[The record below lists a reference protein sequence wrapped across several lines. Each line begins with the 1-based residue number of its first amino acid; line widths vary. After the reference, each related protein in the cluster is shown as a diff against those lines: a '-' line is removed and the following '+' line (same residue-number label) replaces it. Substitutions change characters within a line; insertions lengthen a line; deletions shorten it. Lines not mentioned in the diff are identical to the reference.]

1 MSSPEQFPTA
11 EQKARD
17 TLDRMAA
24 ALAEAQGAVAPGE
37 NVRGLLEVFP
47 EPGERRTDTEFDL
60 PLERELAFREAMAK
74 LGIGRETNL
83 SASEIGLKHDYVAVI
98 EGGLGHKIAAELSV
112 VLADQEAV
120 PSAIIIAATPHRELP
135 PHETDKAQERKFAAG
150 ILGIHHSE
158 LGNTEYEVAEQI
170 ARSLPDFTEAQSIEG
185 DHPDPFTRI
194 GIIVSEQTIPVI
206 MMRLDREP
214 LEGGRYK
221 QPGTREVL
229 KAVESVMPYDRDGVK
244 PGIGFVTSSTY
255 QPSRETDAVSTML
268 ELERSGRFT
277 DIGVITYGTHELAA
291 IKQTE
296 VPEAPHLGQLASE
309 AHKAAKQ
316 TIVLRDLLNETE

>member
-1 MSSPEQFPTA
+1 MSLPEQFPSA

-24 ALAEAQGAVAPGE
+24 ALAEAQAAVAPGE
-37 NVRGLLEVFP
+37 TGKSLLEIFP
-47 EPGERRTDTEFDL
+47 EPGERRTDTEFIL
-60 PLERELAFREAMAK
+60 PAEQKSAFREAMAK
-74 LGIGRETNL
+74 LGIGRETNM
-83 SASEIGLKHDYVAVI
+83 SASEVGLEHGYVAVI

-112 VLADQEAV
+112 VLDDDTAI
-120 PSAIIIAATPHRELP
+120 PSAIIVAATPHRELP
-135 PHETDKAQERKFAAG
+135 PHETDKAQERRFAAS
-150 ILGIHHSE
+150 ILGIDHSE

-170 ARSLPDFTEAQSIEG
+170 ARGLSGFIEVEHIEG
-185 DHPDPFTRI
+185 DYPDLFKRI
-194 GIIVSEQTIPVI
+194 GILEREEAIPVI

-221 QPGTREVL
+221 LPGTGDVL
-229 KAVESVMPYDRDGVK
+229 KAVEAAMPENDTK

-277 DIGVITYGTHELAA
+277 DIGVITYGTHKLADV
-291 IKQTE
+291 KQTE
-296 VPEAPHLGQLASE
+296 VPEPPHLGQLASE

-316 TIVLRDLLNETE
+316 AIVLRDLLNEVE